1 MHAIRHQP
9 RCGNPFMAILAKD
22 RFTMKGVRE
31 QNRAITR
38 YITTRERAQNGLTMP
53 VLVLHG
59 DEDPLVD
66 VKFGRELRD
75 TLPHGRY
82 VEFAGAGHNYLVAA
96 GDKATRAFIDF
107 IDAVD
112 ARRET

>member
-38 YITTRERAQNGLTMP
+38 YITTREPAQNGLTMP

-66 VKFGRELRD
+66 VKFGRELHD
-75 TLPHGRY
+75 TLPHGRH

-112 ARRET
+112 ARSDT